1 MAPLSRRGFLTT
13 LGAGTITAM
22 SAGSARAWMSRA
34 PSDPFGCLVDLTR
47 CIGCRKC
54 EMACNEVN
62 NLPEPAVK
70 FDDLTIFDRK
80 RRPDDKTFTVVNRY
94 HTGKIDEQGNL
105 IPTFVKIQCM
115 HCQDPACA
123 SACITGALSK
133 KENGAV
139 YYDVQKCIGCRYCM
153 VACPFEIPAYEYFDP
168 ISPRVR
174 KCTFCFE
181 RISKK
186 GGLPGCAA
194 ICPVEAITFGK
205 RKDLIALAKKRI
217 KDDPARYID
226 HIYGEKEVGGTCW
239 LYISGVPFEKV
250 DLPALPETPMPKTT
264 ETIQSALF
272 SYLWSPLVLFG
283 ILGAVMAGNKQKQK
297 EDDHEM

>member
-1 MAPLSRRGFLTT
+1 MPPLSRRGFLST

-22 SAGSARAWMSRA
+22 SAGSARAWKSRA
-34 PSDPFGCLVDLTR
+34 PSDPYGCLVDLTR

-62 NLPEPAVK
+62 NLPKPAVK
-70 FDDLTIFDRK
+70 FNDLTIFDRK

-168 ISPRVR
+168 LNPKVR

-205 RKDLIALAKKRI
+205 PRI
-217 KDDPARYID
+217 
-226 HIYGEKEVGGTCW
+226 
-239 LYISGVPFEKV
+239 
-250 DLPALPETPMPKTT
+250 
-264 ETIQSALF
+264 
-272 SYLWSPLVLFG
+272 
-283 ILGAVMAGNKQKQK
+283 
-297 EDDHEM
+297 